1 MLYLETQ
8 SYTSDHGYWSWNL
21 FLLIWSNSFFSEAKK
36 KQNKKSDSLLGC
48 QVVVQS
54 LNNFWLFAT
63 PWTAALQAFL
73 LFTNSW
79 SSPNSCPLKVMLSNH
94 LIQIVC
100 VCVCVCVC
108 VYISIYIYIYLS
120 IYIYIYIER
129 ERERERLLSS
139 SHPITQSCLTL
150 FDHMDW
156 STPSFPVPAS
166 PRDCSGSYALHRWW
180 HPAISPSD
188 TLFSFCPRSFPGS
201 GTFPQSHLVTSND
214 QNPGASATALVLPVN
229 IQGWSPLTLTVL
241 MSLLTKGFSGIF
253 SSTTVWRHQ
262 FFGILPSLWSSSH
275 KPTWPLER
283 P

>member
-63 PWTAALQAFL
+63 PWSAALQAFL

-129 ERERERLLSS
+129 ERERERKIVIFQSPNYPVMSDSIWPHGLEHTKLPCTSISPGLLRFICIASVMAS
-139 SHPITQSCLTL
+139 SHLTL
-150 FDHMDW
+150 
-156 STPSFPVPAS
+156 
-166 PRDCSGSYALHRWW
+166 W
-180 HPAISPSD
+180 HPLLILPSIFPRIRDFSTESSGHIKWPKSWSFSYSISPS
-188 TLFSFCPRSFPGS
+188 SEYS
-201 GTFPQSHLVTSND
+201 GLISLNIDCFDVLAD
-214 QNPGASATALVLPVN
+214 Q
-229 IQGWSPLTLTVL
+229 
-241 MSLLTKGFSGIF
+241 GIF
-253 SSTTVWRHQ
+253 RH
-262 FFGILPSLWSSSH
+262 LL
-275 KPTWPLER
+275 
-283 P
+283 